1 MSTRRIFLSCGLL
14 AAVLGVNSTIAQPT
28 AKKNVAP
35 AAPTQT
41 AKPAPQEDGPVAIT
55 TAPKRTPEKPVAARI
70 GVKGEFSSFGAPVMN
85 NRGDVAFL
93 GRFLHDPAANKY
105 GTGYFVHKANGEWS
119 FVKEGDKGVNFD
131 APIIAL
137 GNLHLN
143 NNGEMTFTGTID
155 KEAPRLGVTG
165 SEANISEGMKLSGLF
180 TKTAAGVKGLAYIG
194 EEIPNNP
201 AKFLGFASA
210 STNSKGMMSFIGTY
224 TDPDGRGLFIVEDGK
239 FKLVARSGQRTPV
252 GEDTSYSEHFY
263 PSMIN
268 EKGEV
273 AFYCRINGG
282 GAIFVRRAKGIEA
295 IAVQDKPSGAIDKSN
310 FIGFGNRAPAINDN
324 GDVVFV
330 GFFDGE
336 NYGRGLFVY
345 SNGKIKTL
353 VRSGDTVPDSKATFT
368 DFMMPTINSKG
379 EVTFIATYAGRARG
393 VFLLTAEGIEP
404 IALYDKAVP
413 GMPRT
418 ENFVFNNFNTP
429 VINDNGDVSFLG
441 QIRGAGV
448 AIFYKKKGEE
458 LKILAKAG
466 DQSPIK

>member
-35 AAPTQT
+35 AAPQV
-41 AKPAPQEDGPVAIT
+41 AKPAPSDDGPVAIT
-55 TAPKRTPEKPVAARI
+55 TAPKRNTEKPVVAKA
-70 GVKGEFSSFGAPVMN
+70 GVKGEFGSLGAPVMN
-85 NRGDVAFL
+85 NRGDVAFMA
-93 GRFLHDPAANKY
+93 RFLEEPATNKY
-105 GTGYFVHKANGEWS
+105 STGYFTRNAKGEWG
-119 FVKEGDKGVNFD
+119 FIKEGDKGTNFT
-131 APIIAL
+131 APLISL
-137 GNLHLN
+137 GNMHLN
-143 NNGEMTFTGTID
+143 NNGEITFTGTID

-210 STNSKGMMSFIGTY
+210 STNSKGTMSFIGTY

-239 FKLVARSGQRTPV
+239 FKLVARSGQRTPI

-268 EKGEV
+268 EKGEI

-282 GAIFVRRAKGIEA
+282 GAIFVRRAKGMEA
-295 IAVQDKPSGAIDKSN
+295 VAIQDKPTGAIDNSN

-324 GDVVFV
+324 GDVAFV

-336 NYGRGLFVY
+336 NYGRGLFLHA
-345 SNGKIKTL
+345 NGKTKTL

-368 DFMMPTINSKG
+368 DFMMPAINSKG
-379 EVTFIATYAGRARG
+379 EVVFIATYAGRARG
-393 VFLLTAEGIEP
+393 VFLLTATGIEP
-404 IALYDKAVP
+404 IAQYEKAVP

-429 VINDNGDVSFLG
+429 AINENGDITFLG
-441 QIRGAGV
+441 QIRGAGT

-458 LKILAKAG
+458 LKILVKGG